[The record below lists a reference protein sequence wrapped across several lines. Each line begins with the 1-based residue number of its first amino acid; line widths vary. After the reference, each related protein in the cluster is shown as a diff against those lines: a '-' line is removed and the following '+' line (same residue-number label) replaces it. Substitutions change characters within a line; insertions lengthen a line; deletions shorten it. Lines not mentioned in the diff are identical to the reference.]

1 MIGRSLKISF
11 ASGRF
16 RIQAHG
22 RITAAAA
29 LRKASRAGS
38 SALQLLHP
46 VGVKSKFSCAGAV
59 ERGIFPRMRFRLPG
73 GKSIAPR
80 AIVAAGTLSAFLWM
94 LTLTVSPSL
103 HERIHSDAN
112 RAEHSCAVTLI
123 GSGSCNHSAPLPL
136 VSAPVPAIQFSTIPA
151 LHPLWVPSPF
161 LGARIFEHA
170 PPAK

>member
-1 MIGRSLKISF
+1 MSRHPRSLHSPAVIATATKAEQAVRRYICY
-11 ASGRF
+11 
-16 RIQAHG
+16 IQ
-22 RITAAAA
+22 
-29 LRKASRAGS
+29 LEVKAK
-38 SALQLLHP
+38 L
-46 VGVKSKFSCAGAV
+46 SCAGAF
-59 ERGIFPRMRFRLPG
+59 EHGIFPCMRFRLAG

-80 AIVAAGTLSAFLWM
+80 AVVAAGILSAFLWT

-123 GSGSCNHSAPLPL
+123 GSGSCNHSAPVPL
-136 VSAPVPAIQFSTIPA
+136 VSAPVPAVQFSTIPA

-161 LGARIFEHA
+161 LGACIFEHA

>member
-1 MIGRSLKISF
+1 V
-11 ASGRF
+11 
-16 RIQAHG
+16 
-22 RITAAAA
+22 
-29 LRKASRAGS
+29 KA
-38 SALQLLHP
+38 
-46 VGVKSKFSCAGAV
+46 KFSCAGAL
-59 ERGIFPRMRFRLPG
+59 ERGIFSRMRFRLAG

-80 AIVAAGTLSAFLWM
+80 AIVTTGILSAFLWT

-123 GSGSCNHSAPLPL
+123 GSGSCNHSAHVPL

-161 LGARIFEHA
+161 LGACIFEHA
-170 PPAK
+170 PPAIG